1 MEVLFGDHAARLN
14 DLEGVLA
21 SRDNVVL
28 AVLLKDTQQAVLCA
42 WTKNV

>member
-21 SRDNVVL
+21 SRDNVGPRCTVEGH
-28 AVLLKDTQQAVLCA
+28 ATGSFMCVD
-42 WTKNV
+42 